1 MSWLTPALGMAL
13 SGLGLALGGAL
24 LMLLVLMVLVPMK
37 ITADLE
43 VEREILANFRI
54 QWLLAGRAWH
64 RRWDLADLL
73 QGDRRPAMPR
83 PGGLRDAA
91 RAMGSLWPRVRRRLR
106 WRAVAVDLVV
116 GPADEPH
123 LAAVAAG
130 WLWGVVPSLLAW
142 LGIPPR
148 TVRLGI
154 RPARGAEPARGR
166 LHLTVGLRPVHGLLL
181 VWQAYRLLRRRRGQ
195 AAAV

>member
-1 MSWLTPALGMAL
+1 MTL
-13 SGLGLALGGAL
+13 SALGLALGGAL
-24 LMLLVLMVLVPMK
+24 FILLVLMVSVPMK

-73 QGDRRPAMPR
+73 QADHRQATPR

-91 RAMGSLWPRVRRRLR
+91 GAMGFLWSRVRRRVR

-123 LAAVAAG
+123 LAALAAG
-130 WLWGVVPSLLAW
+130 WLWGIVPSLLAW

-148 TVRLGI
+148 AVRLGI
-154 RPARGAEPARGR
+154 RPARGAEPTRGR
-166 LHLTVGLRPVHGLLL
+166 LHLTASLRPVHGLLL
-181 VWQAYRLLRRRRGQ
+181 GWQAYRLLRRRRQ
-195 AAAV
+195 TAPA